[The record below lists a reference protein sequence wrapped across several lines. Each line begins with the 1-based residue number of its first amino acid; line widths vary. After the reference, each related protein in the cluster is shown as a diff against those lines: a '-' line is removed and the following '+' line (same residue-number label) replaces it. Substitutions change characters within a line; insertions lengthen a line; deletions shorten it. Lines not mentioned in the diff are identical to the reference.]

1 MLLLKQSKK
10 LDTENPREPMISI
23 QSQRGWIE
31 DEERPCDAVPRDTH
45 EIQNQDIEVDTVSL
59 GTLTLNPKP

>member
-10 LDTENPREPMISI
+10 LDTENPREPIISI

-31 DEERPCDAVPRDTH
+31 DEERPCDAVPRDAH
-45 EIQNQDIEVDTVSL
+45 KIQNQDIEMDTRLAGDS
-59 GTLTLNPKP
+59 NPKP